1 MSDLEQDL
9 KNSKLIV
16 EKIKTSDNYAQ
27 NLYAALCNNQFIKEK
42 EWSCSWRYAGGII
55 SDIIHDETDCGNYLD
70 WYCSGCWSGES
81 EAYEKYLPEGF
92 VSGEIEEDL
101 NELGWK
107 VL

>member
-1 MSDLEQDL
+1 MSDLANDL

-16 EKIKTSDNYAQ
+16 EKVKISNNYAQ

-55 SDIIHDETDCGNYLD
+55 SDIINDEKYGENYLD
-70 WYCSGCWSGES
+70 WYCSGSWSGES
-81 EAYEKYLPEGF
+81 EEYEKYLPEGF
-92 VSGEIEEDL
+92 VSDEIEEDL